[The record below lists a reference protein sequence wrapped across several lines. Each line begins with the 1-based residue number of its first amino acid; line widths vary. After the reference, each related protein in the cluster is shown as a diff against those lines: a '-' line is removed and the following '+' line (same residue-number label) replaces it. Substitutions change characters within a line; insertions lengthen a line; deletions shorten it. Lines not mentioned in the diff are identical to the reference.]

1 MKYTVVWLDTVR
13 DELTNIYLAAA
24 EKKAVSAAS
33 DRIDRELRI
42 DPDRKVAPFGGEWL
56 YRSGPLLIL
65 VRISPDDRLVEV
77 THVEALN

>member
-24 EKKAVSAAS
+24 DKKAVSAAS

-42 DPDRKVAPFGGEWL
+42 DPDRKVAPFGGEWRVMSL
-56 YRSGPLLIL
+56 RL
-65 VRISPDDRLVEV
+65 RLVVYETAFWFCKPV
-77 THVEALN
+77 